1 MIYSK
6 VLTLSS
12 QSKQGHTCGE
22 IINFMTVDAVR
33 VGDFSWYM
41 HETWMVLVQVV
52 IALLILYRNLGIASI
67 AALVVTVLVMMAS
80 VPLGKLQE
88 KFHDKIMES
97 KDKRMKVTLEIL
109 RNTRILKLQG
119 WEMKFLAK
127 IMELRKTEAG

>member
-12 QSKQGHTCGE
+12 QSKQGHTSGE

-88 KFHDKIMES
+88 KFQDKIMES